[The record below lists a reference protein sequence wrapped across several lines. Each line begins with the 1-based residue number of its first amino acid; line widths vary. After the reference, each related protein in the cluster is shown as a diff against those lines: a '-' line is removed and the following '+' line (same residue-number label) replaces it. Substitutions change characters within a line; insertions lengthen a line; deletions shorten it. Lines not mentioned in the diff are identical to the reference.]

1 MSDHRPVSAVPDDY
15 AEFVLDLV
23 SRIPAGRVSTYGV
36 LAEIARAETG
46 RGSAR
51 TVGRVLS
58 LYGGGVPW
66 WRVCAAGGRLV
77 VHKSERQAEHL
88 RAEGVV
94 LSRAGRVPMGEV
106 GWPD

>member
-1 MSDHRPVSAVPDDY
+1 MNDLPDDY
-15 AEFVLDLV
+15 AEYVLDLV

-36 LAEIARAETG
+36 LAEIAREHTG
-46 RGSAR
+46 KGSAR
-51 TVGRVLS
+51 TVGSVLS
-58 LYGGGVPW
+58 RFGGGVPW

-88 RAEGVV
+88 RAEGIV
-94 LSRAGRVPMGEV
+94 LTEAGRVPMVEV

>member
-1 MSDHRPVSAVPDDY
+1 MPDDY

-23 SRIPAGRVSTYGV
+23 SRIPPGRVSTYGA
-36 LAEIARAETG
+36 LAEIAREHTG

-51 TVGRVLS
+51 TVGHVLS
-58 LYGGGVPW
+58 RFGGGVPW

-77 VHKSERQAEHL
+77 VHKSDRQAEHL
-88 RAEGVV
+88 RSEGVT
-94 LSRAGRVPMGEV
+94 LTERGAVPMWQV